1 MGLFH
6 GDLEEGLLQCSS
18 LLLREAAITSID
30 KVMIEGGVGALW
42 RTDGHDGEVQVVD
55 GAGGDRGGH
64 RGLLPLL
71 VRLAD
76 QQSGSQETK
85 ADHHSP
91 EDFEGPGLKG
101 KFKNEP
107 RTQGNADSNHNSHS
121 PLMLIHEI
129 IHVLWT
135 TPKIPEG
142 RPLREGFAHPLNR
155 LDSKSPV

>member
-1 MGLFH
+1 MGSLH
-6 GDLEEGLLQCSS
+6 EDLEGGLLQCTSVLLGEAPVTS
-18 LLLREAAITSID
+18 LD

-76 QQSGSQETK
+76 QQSCSQETK

-91 EDFEGPGLKG
+91 EDFEGPGLNGTK
-101 KFKNEP
+101 K
-107 RTQGNADSNHNSHS
+107 
-121 PLMLIHEI
+121 MLII
-129 IHVLWT
+129 
-135 TPKIPEG
+135 
-142 RPLREGFAHPLNR
+142 
-155 LDSKSPV
+155 DSKKRSDYSEIF

>member
-1 MGLFH
+1 MGLIVK
-6 GDLEEGLLQCSS
+6 GLEGLFQCKSII
-18 LLLREAAITSID
+18 LREAPVASLD

-55 GAGGDRGGH
+55 GSGGDRGGH

-91 EDFEGPGLKG
+91 EDFEGFGL
-101 KFKNEP
+101 E
-107 RTQGNADSNHNSHS
+107 SH
-121 PLMLIHEI
+121 
-129 IHVLWT
+129 
-135 TPKIPEG
+135 
-142 RPLREGFAHPLNR
+142 
-155 LDSKSPV
+155 D